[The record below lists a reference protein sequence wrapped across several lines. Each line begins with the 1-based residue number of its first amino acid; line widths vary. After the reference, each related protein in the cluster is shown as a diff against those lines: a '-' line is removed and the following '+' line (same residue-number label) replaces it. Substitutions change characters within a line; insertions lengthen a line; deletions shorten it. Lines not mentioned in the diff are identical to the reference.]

1 MRSFIKYALVGTAL
15 AASAGAYADA
25 TLPSTGNG
33 QAVLFVKNDTTG
45 AVYARAFTLTMND
58 IATQAAIVGD
68 TYTGGPSLA
77 AADTS
82 LSFNLASPLN
92 PDANLTGFLNG
103 TDSFSWTVLV
113 GDSLSGAS
121 QGLLPG
127 ERRFAFANSTGG
139 SAPFNSQINTQY
151 GNLNSWLTTL
161 NGTLGGA
168 AGTDS
173 STAINGVWGTVS
185 GSQNWAGAGPSTVN
199 ALGTTAGFFLVTSNG
214 TSATDASST
223 TRVYRLGDLQL
234 TTAGVLQSIGGSTPE
249 VPLPPALWLL
259 GSALAGFAGMRRNRE
274 GVAISA

>member
-45 AVYARAFTLTMND
+45 AVYARAFVLTMDN

-68 TYTGGPSLA
+68 TYTGDGTTA
-77 AADTS
+77 GADTS
-82 LSFNLASPLN
+82 LSFSLASPLN
-92 PDANLTGFLNG
+92 ADANLTGFLNG

-113 GDSLSGAS
+113 GDSLSATG
-121 QGLLPG
+121 QGVKVG

-139 SAPFNSQINTQY
+139 AAPNNSQINASY

-161 NGTLGGA
+161 NSTLGGA

-173 STAINGVWGTVS
+173 STPANGVWGSVA
-185 GSQNWAGAGPSTVN
+185 GSQNWAGAGPSTIN
-199 ALGTTAGFFLVTSNG
+199 ALGDTAGFFLVTSSGVNAG
-214 TSATDASST
+214 DTSLT
-223 TRVYRLGDLQL
+223 TRLYKLGDLQL
-234 TTAGVLQSIGGSTPE
+234 TAAGVLQSVGGGTPE

-274 GVAISA
+274 GVATPA